1 MTVVRNDRLAPPP
14 EPWTRRDRLVL
25 LALWGLGGLMLAGA
39 VGLVYSL
46 SVILAGAP
54 S

>member
-1 MTVVRNDRLAPPP
+1 MTLFRDERMAPPP
-14 EPWTRRDRLVL
+14 EPWTWRDRLVL
-25 LALWGLGGLMLAGA
+25 LALWGFGGLMLAGA

-46 SVILAGAP
+46 YVILAGAP

>member
-1 MTVVRNDRLAPPP
+1 MTLFRDERMAPPP
-14 EPWTRRDRLVL
+14 EPWTWRDRLVL
-25 LALWGLGGLMLAGA
+25 LALSGLGVLMLAGA